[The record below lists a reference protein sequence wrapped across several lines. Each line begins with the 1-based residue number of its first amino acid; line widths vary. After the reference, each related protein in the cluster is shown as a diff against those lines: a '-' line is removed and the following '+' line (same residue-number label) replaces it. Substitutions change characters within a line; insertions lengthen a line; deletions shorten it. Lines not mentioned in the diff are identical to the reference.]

1 MRISS
6 FIRRKRIEWLKW
18 RIKRNRVWLDCA
30 RNAYNRACAKGIW
43 DGHRLRPFV
52 QQVLHY
58 ENKILSCS
66 AKIVYLTEKERSER
80 NGEE

>member
-1 MRISS
+1 MKISS
-6 FIRRKRIEWLKW
+6 FIHQKRIKWLKW

-30 RNAYNRACAKGIW
+30 RGAYNRACAKGIR
-43 DGHRLRPFV
+43 DYHRFRPFV

-58 ENKILSCS
+58 ENKILLCS

-80 NGEE
+80 NGKE